1 MTDLHQNAAHAAM
14 LLSDPVFIEIIDG
27 LEKQAIDTCIMC
39 GALDHEKRAAFAA
52 EARAI
57 RALKA
62 KLSALIAEANSLD
75 RDAPA

>member
-1 MTDLHQNAAHAAM
+1 MDAEAKAAHAAM
-14 LLSDPVFIEIIDG
+14 LLNDPVFIEILDG

-57 RALKA
+57 RALRM
-62 KLSALIAEANSLD
+62 KLSAFIAEAKPSD
-75 RDAPA
+75 RGAPA